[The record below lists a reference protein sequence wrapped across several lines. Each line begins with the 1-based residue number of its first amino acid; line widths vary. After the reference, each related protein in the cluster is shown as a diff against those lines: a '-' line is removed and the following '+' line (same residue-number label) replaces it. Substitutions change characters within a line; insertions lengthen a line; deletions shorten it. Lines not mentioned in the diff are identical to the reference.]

1 VYRPEIR
8 TEDHLCLG
16 RSGIRRA
23 LLLTTAFFFFIVAA
37 TAQLSGK
44 RTEVKNAN
52 DRYFTS
58 DSSLQLPEGTT
69 VKGGKVTIEKG
80 YRIVFLDSNRIIIV
94 QKPNGET
101 TGAFR
106 CGCTTAGRAGDRVVA
121 FTGNEIHCVSGCS
134 MDVALNLEKNISITQ
149 RNVNWRKFTLS
160 SAGTQAGKIGTPAR
174 N

>member
-1 VYRPEIR
+1 M
-8 TEDHLCLG
+8 
-16 RSGIRRA
+16 RRL
-23 LLLTTAFFFFIVAA
+23 LLLTTTFFFFIVAA
-37 TAQLSGK
+37 NAQLGK

-58 DSSLQLPEGTT
+58 DTSLQLPEGTT
-69 VKGGKVTIEKG
+69 VKSGKVTIKKG
-80 YRIVFLDSNRIIIV
+80 YRMVFLDSNRIITV

-106 CGCTTAGRAGDRVVA
+106 CGCTTAGKAGDQVVT

-134 MDVALNLEKNISITQ
+134 MDVALNLEKNFSITQ

-160 SAGTQAGKIGTPAR
+160 SASAQPGKTGTPAR
-174 N
+174 TGN